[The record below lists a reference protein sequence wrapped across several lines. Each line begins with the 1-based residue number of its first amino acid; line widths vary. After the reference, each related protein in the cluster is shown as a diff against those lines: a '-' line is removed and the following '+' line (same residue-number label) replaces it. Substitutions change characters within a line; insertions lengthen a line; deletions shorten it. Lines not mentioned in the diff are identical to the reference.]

1 MAERCSFVAGID
13 QPVLEQIKVREE
25 KFGKSPKTDR
35 ELMIIHGNCPWVVL
49 RSGIDAP
56 VHDPHRWKVFP
67 RTKPERCAVTN
78 DWAKKTVLGG
88 ELQNRSGD
96 GNFVR
101 PHGIQTIRNNN
112 QNLLDSAYY
121 ITEYQGHRPVAGIT
135 EVTVTSLDEWGMI
148 LEATI
153 KIKCWSVDDLDKLD
167 RVYFK
172 PGYSALLE
180 WGHTLYFRRDGTECI
195 TPSQMIPDDTFFA
208 RGNYLDLDATILRRR
223 KEDSNR
229 EAMFG
234 YITNFSYSLNK
245 DGSYDCSVKMLSKG
259 SIIKGLKIKGTNQW
273 ADGTGTDK
281 KDDELKQEYQMIST
295 WHRIHQAFIDFAE
308 NKVDRKSIDAVDK
321 GEGGMKDYSTL
332 PSHRSLPIKEKDLF
346 FDGKQALEEKV
357 SKETNDKKMISS
369 QKDPYFTNAVG
380 SNKIESFPVI
390 ALPMKLRHPLFSFNR
405 NTNENR
411 QNHEFYITLRSLLHL
426 ANVFESEGGR
436 IRFNLWDTSEY
447 ANPEGDDVTPNP
459 SLNPFIAVK
468 PEQGNKE
475 EFKLK
480 NKEKNF
486 FNDLLL
492 EKDKGPNRILD
503 IWINFDMFLLEIEH
517 QINGQVENYSFFE
530 ALQNL
535 LGRIQKAFGNINE
548 FQIVADHK
556 IEDNLFT
563 IIDNKCIY
571 INSLEEVP
579 EIQVTGLKNT
589 ITDLKV
595 TSEVSSD
602 IANQMSI
609 AAQAPRT
616 YEESSE
622 NADESMIH
630 WGENCE
636 NRWILPDYSKKTS
649 DSSSLSK
656 AEIEALA
663 KKEEIYKNN
672 KEQWKK
678 TLIKNYASI
687 QKGVFVVDKI
697 EGEQS
702 NESKASEAVLAASED
717 MFSSLQLNGEAYMQE
732 LAARE
737 VPCSRKPGL
746 QMGIIPIRVGLTMM
760 GIGNLTIGNVFRIK
774 SAVVPKKY
782 RDWGQ
787 IITGIEHHISKSGW
801 TTTLKTQYYPL
812 YYGDNTV
819 QPDRDYSTQTAKT
832 MEEGVQD
839 NIEVG
844 RSTNY
849 EALQNA
855 CGMQE
860 AYKATEYT
868 YPTPG
873 KHGCCARYTY
883 SWARAFVKGKEALTL
898 PADTSS
904 DFAKS
909 KGIAAPPGINGG
921 GVGNA
926 NQEVYEN
933 NLRSLG
939 YKEQEVKTGMTPA
952 QITQYANTQCSTGDV
967 LIYYPVDEN
976 GNAYKNGPYGH
987 TQFFTGTQWVS
998 DFPQASGYS
1007 NKASSKNQTPANY
1020 KLVHLKAPQRHSDW
1034 NCSA

>member
-13 QPVLEQIKVREE
+13 QSVLDQIKAREK
-25 KFGKSPKTDR
+25 KFEKSPKTDR

-56 VHDPHRWKVFP
+56 VHEPDRWKVFP
-67 RTKPERCAVTN
+67 RTKPERCVVTN

-135 EVTVTSLDEWGMI
+135 DVTVTSLDEWGMI

-180 WGHTLYFRRDGTECI
+180 WGHTLYFKRDGTECI
-195 TPSQMIPDDTFFA
+195 TPSQMISDDTFFA

-259 SIIKGLKIKGTNQW
+259 SIIKGLRIKGTNQW

-308 NKVDRKSIDAVDK
+308 NSVDRKSIDEVNK

-332 PSHRSLPIKEKDLF
+332 PSHRSLSIKKDDLF

-357 SKETNDKKMISS
+357 KKETNDKKMISS
-369 QKDPYFTNAVG
+369 QKDPYFTNVVG

-390 ALPMKLRHPLFSFNR
+390 ALPMKLKRGFFGIG
-405 NTNENR
+405 NTSENR

-447 ANPEGDDVTPNP
+447 TNPEGDDVTPNP

-480 NKEKNF
+480 KKEKNF
-486 FNDLLL
+486 FSSLLL
-492 EKDKGPNRILD
+492 ETDRGPNRILD

-579 EIQVTGLKNT
+579 EIQVTGLNNT

-636 NRWILPDYSKKTS
+636 NRWVLPDYSKKTS
-649 DSSSLSK
+649 DSSSLTK

-663 KKEEIYKNN
+663 KKEEIYRNN

-687 QKGVFVVDKI
+687 QEGVFKVDKI
-697 EGEQS
+697 EGEQT

-812 YYGDNTV
+812 YYGDNAV

-832 MEEGVQD
+832 MEEGVQA
-839 NIEVG
+839 NIKSGVSYK
-844 RSTNY
+844 RDIQ
-849 EALQNA
+849 ALRND
-855 CGMQE
+855 CNL
-860 AYKATEYT
+860 YT
-868 YPTPG
+868 AMTQHAGYTWNESESS
-873 KHGCCARYTY
+873 HICARYTAA
-883 SWARAFVKGKEALTL
+883 WARAYAKGKEPLYAVPDST
-898 PADTSS
+898 S
-904 DFAKS
+904 DFARDHNAS
-909 KGIAAPPGINGG
+909 IPPQGAGG
-921 GVGNA
+921 HA
-926 NQEVYEN
+926 NQESHVTELKKY
-933 NLRSLG
+933 G
-939 YKEQEVKTGMTPA
+939 YTESSRKTGATLQDIRNEA
-952 QITQYANTQCSTGDV
+952 AQCSEGDV
-967 LIYYPVDEN
+967 LIYY
-976 GNAYKNGPYGH
+976 NAAGSKLH
-987 TQFFTGTQWVS
+987 SQFLSDRGWVS
-998 DFPQASGYS
+998 DFKHGGCVYQSGS
-1007 NKASSKNQTPANY
+1007 DWT
-1020 KLVHLKAPQRHSDW
+1020 VIRLKAPKKHSDW
-1034 NCSA
+1034 DCSA